1 MGCDIH
7 MMVEV
12 KRSINDEE
20 KWVNY
25 DHFLMNPWHGDDDGD
40 QNLIALIWKAPVIMQ
55 RFLSSA
61 AFVPMLAIRR

>member
-12 KRSINDEE
+12 KRSINGEE

-25 DHFLMNPWHGDDDGD
+25 DHFRKTHGMEMTMANG
-40 QNLIALIWKAPVIMQ
+40 NLNV
-55 RFLSSA
+55 
-61 AFVPMLAIRR
+61 